1 MGQCR
6 TGIHVCV
13 ITFGGVTVRAGTA
26 ARACSAGAGVC
37 PVVHP
42 IQRGDVDLSGFTGS
56 VSYSRTGCTRRDF
69 TVPSLSPR
77 ILGQVPRY
85 QQVVC
90 AVATAVAGVWMTAA
104 CSSSSVPPVAIAG
117 TPSASGGS
125 SSARPDPAAVA
136 PGVTVSRVQTVDGSV
151 VTVAVFHGPV
161 QFVLHNGSRDP
172 GSRYSGLLHAGPVIT
187 GAERQRLLAAF
198 NGGFLLSSHSGG
210 YEQEG
215 HVIRGLRTG
224 LGTVVIDRSGHARV
238 GAWGAGLPVPGEAV
252 YSARQNLGPLLI
264 DGRPA
269 ANMALWHQWGGT
281 LAHAEYVARSALGQ
295 DSAGDL
301 LYAASMSTIPADLAS
316 ALARHGARSAMEL
329 DINPEWVQ
337 LDTARSPG
345 GPLTAAV
352 PGQVR
357 PASQYLTGW
366 TRDFI
371 AVVVPAAK

>member
-1 MGQCR
+1 M
-6 TGIHVCV
+6 
-13 ITFGGVTVRAGTA
+13 
-26 ARACSAGAGVC
+26 
-37 PVVHP
+37 
-42 IQRGDVDLSGFTGS
+42 
-56 VSYSRTGCTRRDF
+56 
-69 TVPSLSPR
+69 
-77 ILGQVPRY
+77 LGQVPGY
-85 QQVVC
+85 KQLVC
-90 AVATAVAGVWMTAA
+90 AAATAVAGVWLTAA
-104 CSSSSVPPVAIAG
+104 CSSSSVPPVAVGG
-117 TPSASGGS
+117 TPSASAGS
-125 SSARPDPAAVA
+125 SSARPDRAAVPA
-136 PGVTVSRVQTVDGSV
+136 SVTVSRVRTADGSV

-172 GSRYSGLLHAGPVIT
+172 GPRYSGLLRAGPVIT

-198 NGGFLLSSHSGG
+198 NSGFLLSSHSGG

-224 LGTVVIDRSGHARV
+224 LGTLLIDRSGHARV
-238 GAWGAGLPVPGEAV
+238 GVWGAGLPVPGEAV
-252 YSARQNLGPLLI
+252 YSARQNLRPLLI

-269 ANMALWHQWGGT
+269 ANVALWHQWGGT

-301 LYAASMSTIPADLAS
+301 LYTASMSTVPADLAS
-316 ALARHGARSAMEL
+316 ALARHGARNAMEL

-345 GPLTAAV
+345 GPLTVAV
-352 PGQVR
+352 PGQLR

-371 AVVVPAAK
+371 AVAVPAAK

>member
-1 MGQCR
+1 M
-6 TGIHVCV
+6 
-13 ITFGGVTVRAGTA
+13 
-26 ARACSAGAGVC
+26 
-37 PVVHP
+37 
-42 IQRGDVDLSGFTGS
+42 
-56 VSYSRTGCTRRDF
+56 
-69 TVPSLSPR
+69 
-77 ILGQVPRY
+77 
-85 QQVVC
+85 
-90 AVATAVAGVWMTAA
+90 
-104 CSSSSVPPVAIAG
+104 
-117 TPSASGGS
+117 
-125 SSARPDPAAVA
+125 A
-136 PGVTVSRVQTVDGSV
+136 PGVAVSRVQTADGSV

-224 LGTVVIDRSGHARV
+224 LGTVVTDRSGHARV
-238 GAWGAGLPVPGEAV
+238 GVWAAGLPVPGEAV

-269 ANMALWHQWGGT
+269 ANVALWHQWGGT

-316 ALARHGARSAMEL
+316 ALARQGARSAMEL